1 MSGERDL
8 LVSCREDMDPE
19 RLRTWVG
26 ELRPMVLKL
35 ALGAKLSTKLAVRDP
50 CVR

>member
-1 MSGERDL
+1 MSGERGL

-35 ALGAKLSTKLAVRDP
+35 ALGAKLLMKLAATR
-50 CVR
+50 

>member
-26 ELRPMVLKL
+26 GLRPMVLKL
-35 ALGAKLSTKLAVRDP
+35 ALGAKLTTKLEVRDP

>member
-19 RLRTWVG
+19 RLCTWVG

-35 ALGAKLSTKLAVRDP
+35 ALAAKLTTKLGVRDP
-50 CVR
+50 RVR